1 MKNVIFDIITNKGSI
16 IARYTDETE
25 ARRLYE
31 LTKKQNTCFVTRDIS
46 CPRIVKCKNGN
57 VAVAM
62 YFTAEKLVKNG
73 CKIVRVF
80 R

>member
-1 MKNVIFDIITNKGSI
+1 MKTIYDIITNKGSI
-16 IARYTDETE
+16 IARYTNEAE

-46 CPRIVKCKNGN
+46 RPRIVKAKNGN
-57 VAVAM
+57 VAVTM

-73 CKIVRVF
+73 CKMVKTF
-80 R
+80 K